1 LIIYASL
8 TSVSGRN
15 EENEVTSR
23 NKIVVA
29 VADFPPSFPQKALSS
44 CLGIIID
51 VLPQRH
57 SIERHVCIMIQ
68 ILAAAAPLSF
78 FITVVV
84 AFAVYAVRSTK
95 SYSGLL
101 L

>member
-8 TSVSGRN
+8 TSVSGQN

-29 VADFPPSFPQKALSS
+29 VANFPPSFPQKALSS

-68 ILAAAAPLSF
+68 ILAAALSF

-84 AFAVYAVRSTK
+84 GFLLYDAVPSTK

>member
-29 VADFPPSFPQKALSS
+29 VADFPPSLLQKALSS

-68 ILAAAAPLSF
+68 ILAAAPLSF

>member
-1 LIIYASL
+1 
-8 TSVSGRN
+8 
-15 EENEVTSR
+15 
-23 NKIVVA
+23 
-29 VADFPPSFPQKALSS
+29 
-44 CLGIIID
+44 LGIIID
-51 VLPQRH
+51 VLSQRH

-68 ILAAAAPLSF
+68 ILAAAALSF